1 MKTYRIQ
8 MTVVLFLVVFL
19 VGCAPSPVLL
29 HPNFGNSVRWAQQ
42 SQFLN
47 PVASENLD
55 PVVNLHGRS
64 ATKAIV
70 QYEKAF
76 DQKPKPSNTIGVLVA
91 PGGK

>member
-42 SQFLN
+42 SQILN
-47 PVASENLD
+47 PAASENFD

-64 ATKAIV
+64 ATKAMV
-70 QYEKAF
+70 QYEKSF
-76 DQKPKPSNTIGVLVA
+76 DQKQKQSNKIGILVT